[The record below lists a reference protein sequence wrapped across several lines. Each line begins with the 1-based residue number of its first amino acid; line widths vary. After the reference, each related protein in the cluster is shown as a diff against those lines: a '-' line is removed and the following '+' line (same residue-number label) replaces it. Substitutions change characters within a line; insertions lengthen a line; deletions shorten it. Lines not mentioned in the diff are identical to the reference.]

1 LLTSNTYF
9 VDQEKK
15 HFVGARLASGQDILC
30 KQLIIDPSY
39 KIPTL
44 DAPFDDPGSSFPRKV
59 ARGICIFSNSL
70 KQGSSNVLVVFPP
83 KCKNKYYFILVFM
96 LGFLDVAMGS
106 VISLS

>member
-1 LLTSNTYF
+1 MLTSNTYF

-30 KQLIIDPSY
+30 KQLIIDP
-39 KIPTL
+39 TL
-44 DAPFDDPGSSFPRKV
+44 DAPFDDPGSKFPRKV

>member
-1 LLTSNTYF
+1 MLTSNTYF

-15 HFVGARLASGQDILC
+15 HFVGARLASGQDILY

>member
-44 DAPFDDPGSSFPRKV
+44 DAPFDDPGSKFPRKV

>member
-1 LLTSNTYF
+1 MLTSNTYF

-44 DAPFDDPGSSFPRKV
+44 DAPFDDPGSKFPRKV
-59 ARGICIFSNSL
+59 ARGICIFSNSV
-70 KQGSSNVLVVFPP
+70 KQGSSNVLVIFPP
-83 KCKNKYYFILVFM
+83 KCKNYILLVFM
-96 LGFLDVAMGS
+96 LGFLDVAMGG
-106 VISLS
+106 VLSLS

>member
-1 LLTSNTYF
+1 MLTSNTYF

-83 KCKNKYYFILVFM
+83 KCKNNYYFILVFM

>member
-1 LLTSNTYF
+1 M
-9 VDQEKK
+9 
-15 HFVGARLASGQDILC
+15 ASGQDILC